1 MTRRQRVE
9 TTYALEK
16 ADRIPFVPAVYEH
29 KARLIG
35 RSPSEVC
42 RDEELLHAALMAE
55 LETYGPDML
64 TVGIDVYN
72 VEAEALGCRVAW
84 FDDTN
89 DVPAV
94 TAPLLESPAG
104 LGRLGLPDP
113 ESDGRMPMLL
123 RTAGRVHREVG
134 RDLIVRGALTG
145 PFSMASELLGAEA
158 LLIASIEDP
167 AFARRLVEFAAQVT
181 VRFGAAFA
189 ARGVEPIVFDSRATP
204 KLSSPRVFRELI
216 APVYRDIVSPGLKA
230 AGARWFPLIVGG
242 DTTAVVDD
250 LIATG
255 ATQLLCDHNASL
267 ETFLRKTAAARVSF
281 RANVDPR
288 LIHSGPPSAIRQAA
302 LRILEAARDHPG
314 FLFGCGVVA
323 YDCDPSHVHA
333 LRWALEDVMAGGV
346 DFDRELREAG
356 A

>member
-1 MTRRQRVE
+1 MTCRQRVE

-16 ADRIPFVPAVYEH
+16 ADRIPFVPAIYEH

-42 RDEELLHAALMAE
+42 RNEELLHAALAAE
-55 LETYGPDML
+55 REIYDPDVL

-89 DVPAV
+89 DVPAIA
-94 TAPLLESPAG
+94 APLLESPANFS
-104 LGRLGLPDP
+104 RLGFPDP
-113 ESDGRMPMLL
+113 ECDGRMPMLL
-123 RTAGRVHREVG
+123 RVAGRLHREVG
-134 RDLIVRGALTG
+134 GGLIVRGALTG
-145 PFSMASELLGAEA
+145 PFSMASELAGAEA
-158 LLIASIEDP
+158 LLIASIEAP
-167 AFARRLVEFAAQVT
+167 AFVRRVLEFAAQVT

-189 ARGVEPIVFDSRATP
+189 ARGVEPVVFDSRATP
-204 KLSSPRVFRELI
+204 RLSSPRVFRDLI

-230 AGARWFPLIVGG
+230 AGARWLPLIIGG
-242 DTTAVVDD
+242 DTTPVVDE
-250 LIATG
+250 LAACG
-255 ATQLLCDHNASL
+255 ATQLLCDHNANL
-267 ETFLRKTAAARVSF
+267 GKFIEKTAAARVSF

-288 LIHSGPPSAIRQAA
+288 LVHSGPPSMIRQAA
-302 LRILEAARDHPG
+302 LRILEVGRDHPG

-333 LRWALEDVMAGGV
+333 LRWALDDVTAGSV
-346 DFDRELREAG
+346 DFDRELRQEG